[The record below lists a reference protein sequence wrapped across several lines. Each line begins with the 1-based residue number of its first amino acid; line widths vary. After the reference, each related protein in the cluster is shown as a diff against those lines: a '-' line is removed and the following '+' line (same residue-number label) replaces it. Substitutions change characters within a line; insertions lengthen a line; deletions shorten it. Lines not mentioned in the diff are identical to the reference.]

1 MRGVVRLKSFTKS
14 PRLQFAAAVSLLLVA
29 WIASVLHSASW
40 FPQVPGYRRVNV
52 TNLSHPSDAKSL
64 DGQRVWIIG
73 GVAWG
78 EDNCELVVPF
88 NGDHP
93 NYGPFVKL
101 RLPST
106 TIVRLP
112 QARDRFNPYGVLQV
126 TRDDDERLRLSLDV
140 VGETESG
147 LVAESTS
154 VFAITLVIGAGCAF
168 ASSIVITIKTG
179 YEKHRASRFGPGCCP
194 ICGYDLRASPGRCPE
209 CGAVCSPAPPAAA

>member
-1 MRGVVRLKSFTKS
+1 MRRIVRLKSFAKS
-14 PRLQFAAAVSLLLVA
+14 PRFQFAAAVSLLLLA
-29 WIASVLHSASW
+29 WIASVLHSTSW
-40 FPQVPGYRRVNV
+40 SPQVPGYRRVHV
-52 TNLSHPSDAKSL
+52 RNLHHPSDAKSL

-78 EDNCELVVPF
+78 DNYALVAPF

-101 RLPST
+101 RLPPTS
-106 TIVRLP
+106 IVRPP
-112 QARDRFNPYGVLQV
+112 QSRDRFNPYGVLHV

-154 VFAITLVIGAGCAF
+154 VFAIALVIGAGCAF
-168 ASSIVITIKTG
+168 ASSIVITIKTA
-179 YEKHRASRFGPGCCP
+179 YDKQRASRFGPGCCR

-209 CGAVCSPAPPAAA
+209 CGAVCSRGPPAAA